1 MDKQEDILSLVPQKL
16 DWKIDWKRI
25 EVSSFSERI
34 EKLKNT
40 PQNPDWHGE
49 GDVWTHTK
57 MVCEAL
63 VSMEE
68 YRRLED
74 RKQAILFLAALL
86 HDIGKAT
93 RTRQEDGIWISP
105 GHAGAGSRIAREI
118 LWLEY
123 ALCGDKPW
131 MEFREAV
138 CALIRYHFLPVHI
151 LEQEDHER
159 RLANLAATARLIP
172 DFSIEDLCLLS
183 RADILGRICSD
194 QEDLLE
200 AVELCRLQAKEFGC
214 LKSSMEFPDDFSE
227 YAYLSGRKIFPGQK
241 LYNDTWGEVL
251 MMSGLPGTGKDTWI
265 REYCEGMPMVSL
277 DEWRGKLNISSKEEQ
292 GPVLQAAREQAKEY
306 LRKKIPFVWN
316 ATSLTPA
323 LRENQVQLFARYHAS
338 VKILYL
344 ETGWEEEMRR
354 NQEREAQVPE
364 RRIRQMFGRMSPPE
378 RHEAHKV
385 EWRCV

>member
-151 LEQEDHER
+151 L
-159 RLANLAATARLIP
+159 L
-172 DFSIEDLCLLS
+172 FLLFTKKTCFCQKS
-183 RADILGRICSD
+183 
-194 QEDLLE
+194 LL
-200 AVELCRLQAKEFGC
+200 
-214 LKSSMEFPDDFSE
+214 
-227 YAYLSGRKIFPGQK
+227 
-241 LYNDTWGEVL
+241 
-251 MMSGLPGTGKDTWI
+251 
-265 REYCEGMPMVSL
+265 
-277 DEWRGKLNISSKEEQ
+277 
-292 GPVLQAAREQAKEY
+292 
-306 LRKKIPFVWN
+306 
-316 ATSLTPA
+316 
-323 LRENQVQLFARYHAS
+323 
-338 VKILYL
+338 
-344 ETGWEEEMRR
+344 
-354 NQEREAQVPE
+354 
-364 RRIRQMFGRMSPPE
+364 
-378 RHEAHKV
+378 
-385 EWRCV
+385 